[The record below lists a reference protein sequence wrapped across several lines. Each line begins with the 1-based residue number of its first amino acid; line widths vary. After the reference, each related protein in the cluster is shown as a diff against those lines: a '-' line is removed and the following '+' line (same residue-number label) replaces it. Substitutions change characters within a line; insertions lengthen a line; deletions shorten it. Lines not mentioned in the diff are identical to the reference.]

1 VPAHNNASERALRPS
16 VIHRKV
22 TGGFRSTWGADAYA
36 ALASVTP
43 APPQVRVNTT
53 KQRGQSV
60 FDTLVALMGRPVLP
74 YLTAP
79 GA

>member
-22 TGGFRSTWGADAYA
+22 TGGFRSTWGANAYA

-43 APPQVRVNTT
+43 APPQVRVNTA
-53 KQRGQSV
+53 KQRG
-60 FDTLVALMGRPVLP
+60 
-74 YLTAP
+74 
-79 GA
+79 

>member
-36 ALASVTP
+36 ALASVI
-43 APPQVRVNTT
+43 NTT

-74 YLTAP
+74 YLTRAIASNLP
-79 GA
+79 